1 METFQLNILGTALS
15 GDISAPRLLNVHT
28 ITTLYALTPKIP
40 FEYVVK
46 KYQLISQGGRS
57 L

>member
-1 METFQLNILGTALS
+1 METFQLNIPGTAPS
-15 GDISAPRLLNVHT
+15 GDISAPRSLNVYT
-28 ITTLYALTPKIP
+28 ITTLYALTPNIP

-46 KYQLISQGGRS
+46 KYQLISQVGRS